1 MDAPSLPGILYLVP
15 TPIGN
20 LDDITLRAL
29 AVLRGAALV
38 LAEDTRTAR
47 HLFDRHAIHTPLLSY
62 TEHNHPRRLPQ
73 VLERLRAGD
82 TVALIS
88 EAGTPA
94 ISDPGAALVRAV
106 WEAGGRVC
114 GLPGPSA
121 VTLAMAVSGFA
132 GGFTFL
138 GFLPRQ
144 GGERRALLQREGGS
158 GHALVAF
165 ETPHRL
171 RAALTDI
178 AAVLGDRPLC
188 VCRELTK
195 LHEEIFRGTA
205 TEALARFTAPRG
217 EFTLVIAA
225 APPLRP
231 EEETGTD
238 ALERFLAERRATGA
252 RARDAVAEAMARF
265 GVPRRV
271 AYDTWTRTLPGSS
284 LPRPRRS
291 EE

>member
-1 MDAPSLPGILYLVP
+1 MSEAVLPGTLYLVP
-15 TPIGN
+15 TPLGN

-29 AVLRGAALV
+29 AVLRDAALV

-47 HLFDRHAIHTPLLSY
+47 RLFERHTIHAPLLSY
-62 TEHNHPRRLPQ
+62 TEHNHARRLPQ
-73 VLERLRAGD
+73 VLERLRAGEN
-82 TVALIS
+82 VALIS
-88 EAGTPA
+88 EAGMPA
-94 ISDPGAALVRAV
+94 ISDPGAALVRAI

-121 VTLAMAVSGFA
+121 VVLAMAVSGFA
-132 GGFTFL
+132 GSFTFL

-144 GGERRALLQREGGS
+144 GGERRALLRREGSS
-158 GHALVAF
+158 GHALVVF

-171 RAALTDI
+171 RAALADI

-188 VCRELTK
+188 ICRELTK

-205 TEALARFTAPRG
+205 AEALAHFTAPRG
-217 EFTLVIAA
+217 EFTVVIAPA
-225 APPLRP
+225 ALQQP
-231 EEETGTD
+231 EAETTSE
-238 ALERFLAERRATGA
+238 ALERFFLQRRATGA

-271 AYDTWTRTLPGSS
+271 AYDAWTRTQPEGESTH
-284 LPRPRRS
+284 
-291 EE
+291 